1 MTATDPGAQHHLTN
15 PSFRPFSGHMVAPCA
30 LTAGA
35 MMMLRVLLVVG
46 HLQLL
51 PNAAA
56 GLAVE
61 QMQLSQSAT
70 HIVKADFGGDKRRI
84 PCDSCSFADLLQ
96 KLGAAYQVSADQIMA
111 RYLDEDRDLITIAS
125 DVDLAMA
132 WEAMAGKSLLRV
144 EVSLGKQGLSQLVST
159 AAGGEAAAAEV
170 PQSDSA
176 ADPSATEDVSSRI
189 EGLLA
194 ASSQATAAAQN
205 AADATP
211 DTTSELDEID
221 SNISAS
227 SDDNTTT
234 ESMERLMRMFLKHEV
249 AVEEPEYEV
258 QEAVDTDDPGGLSSR
273 SAEVQELEERG
284 YTDVIRNLV
293 SRDLSAR
300 ARALATTVK
309 KISREVRTTVAKT
322 FYAVG
327 VISGRQEWVIDVHK
341 GEFSAQWHA
350 DLAMPCTCA
359 HD

>member
-1 MTATDPGAQHHLTN
+1 MLDRHSQV
-15 PSFRPFSGHMVAPCA
+15 GHA

-35 MMMLRVLLVVG
+35 MVMLRVLLVVG

-61 QMQLSQSAT
+61 QMQLSQSST

-84 PCDSCSFADLLQ
+84 PCDSCSCADLLQ

-144 EVSLGKQGLSQLVST
+144 EVSLGKQGLPQLVPT
-159 AAGGEAAAAEV
+159 AAGSEVAAAEV

-194 ASSQATAAAQN
+194 ASSQAAAAAQN
-205 AADATP
+205 TVGGTP
-211 DTTSELDEID
+211 DATSELDEID
-221 SNISAS
+221 SNIPAS
-227 SDDNTTT
+227 SDDDTTT

-249 AVEEPEYEV
+249 AVEEPEYEL
-258 QEAVDTDDPGGLSSR
+258 QEAVDTDDPGGPSSR
-273 SAEVQELEERG
+273 SAE
-284 YTDVIRNLV
+284 
-293 SRDLSAR
+293 
-300 ARALATTVK
+300 LATTVK
-309 KISREVRTTVAKT
+309 TVSREVRTTAAKT

-341 GEFSAQWHA
+341 GEF
-350 DLAMPCTCA
+350 
-359 HD
+359 